1 MEANHY
7 LEEKGRVR
15 SNLKTAILIVSLI
28 VNIVSAS
35 FVLVIFLENRS
46 LTSEVD
52 RYKNLSELYLSLL
65 KSEGLAKSSINV
77 VGVREVRRNLQVS
90 YEGAIMVAEIEL
102 RLGEGRSLINT
113 QPRVGIDLQTSLETA
128 ILVAENI
135 LRLSLENVDVILTIK
150 SEEEIDIV
158 DGPSAGAAITVALMS
173 AIQNQTINRNMYI
186 TGTIRSDGT
195 IGSVSGLLEKALA
208 AAKNGAEEFLVPPG
222 QSIVDGISIEEYL
235 HQRGYATVVIEV
247 STIHQAYERFI

>member
-7 LEEKGRVR
+7 LEEKERVR
-15 SNLKTAILIVSLI
+15 SNLKTTILIVSLV

-35 FVLVIFLENRS
+35 FVCVIFLENRS
-46 LTSEVD
+46 LTSEVA

-90 YEGAIMVAEIEL
+90 YEGVIMVAEIEL
-102 RLGEGRSLINT
+102 RIGEGRSLIST

-128 ILVAENI
+128 ILVAENT
-135 LRLSLENVDVILTIK
+135 LRLSLENIDIILTIK

-158 DGPSAGAAITVALMS
+158 DGPSAGAAITVALMA
-173 AIQNQTINRNMYI
+173 AIQNQTINPNIYI
-186 TGTIRSDGT
+186 TGTINSDGT
-195 IGSVSGLLEKALA
+195 IGPVSVLLEKALA
-208 AAKNGAEEFLVPPG
+208 AAENGAEEFLVPQG
-222 QSIVDGISIEEYL
+222 QSIVKEISIEEYL
-235 HQRGYATVVIEV
+235 RQQGYNTVVIEV
-247 STIHQAYERFI
+247 FTIHQAYQRFI